1 MLVQGE
7 RKIAFKQFETA
18 LRLLAEDKGVPL
30 EAIRDTVAASA
41 GPVRNAIQAGTC
53 RLHDEKSLW
62 TGRVCQ
68 AGNACQLLQRFAALA
83 LV

>member
-41 GPVRNAIQAGTC
+41 GPVRNATQAGTC

-62 TGRVCQ
+62 TGRVSQ
-68 AGNACQLLQRFAALA
+68 NSNACHLLRRLRRWH
-83 LV
+83 

>member
-41 GPVRNAIQAGTC
+41 GPVRNATQAGTC

-62 TGRVCQ
+62 TGGVSQ
-68 AGNACQLLQRFAALA
+68 AGSACQLLQRL
-83 LV
+83 LGHG